1 MVVILT
7 YTPICSVF
15 LSNSYIS
22 EDIANVHLEDM
33 ERFGWQKNNAWLEIW
48 LLLLDADQ
56 NTVEVNINYLVY
68 FKLPLLSPL

>member
-22 EDIANVHLEDM
+22 VDIANVHLEDM
-33 ERFGWQKNNAWLEIW
+33 ERFGWQ
-48 LLLLDADQ
+48 
-56 NTVEVNINYLVY
+56 
-68 FKLPLLSPL
+68 